1 MNEKHGGK
9 QCPPS
14 FEHLCNQIRSAE
26 RSKEA
31 ACHVLRPA
39 VILHAQASLQPARIS
54 LETEGR

>member
-1 MNEKHGGK
+1 MDEEHGEK

-14 FEHLCNQIRSAE
+14 FEHLCNQIPSAE

-31 ACHVLRPA
+31 ACHVVRPA
-39 VILHAQASLQPARIS
+39 VILHVQASLQPARIS